1 MCFVLCQ
8 FAIQWKRYQDLLHLY
23 KLNPGAYTKEVD
35 DLTSFLAQVSAVHNF
50 LPHWSQCFAPL
61 MSWPPFWLRLVLL
74 APFCPDLNSGSGQ
87 CCPQCFAPLIT
98 VFCPIDD
105 LTSILTQASA
115 IQFSAPLIT
124 VFCSRWCPDLLSDSG
139 QCCPV
144 FCPID
149 HNVLPHW
156 WLDRIF
162 GSGQFWPQYFAPL
175 FWSIGGI
182 PEVACLCL
190 TLTLTSKAK

>member
-35 DLTSFLAQVSAVHNF
+35 DLTSFLAQVSVTCPILSWPQFWLRSVLSTVFCPTDHSV
-50 LPHWSQCFAPL
+50 LPHW
-61 MSWPPFWLRLVLL
+61 W
-74 APFCPDLNSGSGQ
+74 PDLNADSGQ
-87 CCPQCFAPLIT
+87 CYP
-98 VFCPIDD
+98 VFCPIDHSV
-105 LTSILTQASA
+105 L
-115 IQFSAPLIT
+115 PH
-124 VFCSRWCPDLLSDSG
+124 WCPDLLSDSG

-175 FWSIGGI
+175 VWSIGGI